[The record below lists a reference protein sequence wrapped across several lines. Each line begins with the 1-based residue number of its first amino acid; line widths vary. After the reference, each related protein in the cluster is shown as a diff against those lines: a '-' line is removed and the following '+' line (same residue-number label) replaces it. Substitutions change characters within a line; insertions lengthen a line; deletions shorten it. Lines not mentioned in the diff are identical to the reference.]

1 MKTYYITQQLIYVTV
16 ETVNETGNHSV
27 EYADDKVLSF
37 KANVYTNALNFEA
50 RNDDLCGRKIKDN
63 VLVRIPRTTP
73 SITF

>member
-1 MKTYYITQQLIYVTV
+1 MRTYYITQQLVYVTM

-37 KANVYTNALNFEA
+37 KANVYTFNPQNS
-50 RNDDLCGRKIKDN
+50 DLCGVRVKDN

>member
-1 MKTYYITQQLIYVTV
+1 MRTYYIIQQLVYVTV

-37 KANVYTNALNFEA
+37 KANVYTFNPKNS
-50 RNDDLCGRKIKDN
+50 DLCGVRVKNN